1 MCLDKGKGGLGV
13 KSLSMLNKALLCKWS
28 WCFANER
35 EALWNQVIRGKYAE
49 EQGGWCSRD
58 VREGYGVGLWKAIKK
73 LEHIVSSRLSFVVGN
88 SQRVSFWKDIWC
100 GATPLC
106 VSFPSL
112 FTLADPKEAWVKDV
126 WNGSIGVGSWS
137 PRFTRSFND
146 WEMDEVEDLL
156 LCLCGQK
163 VILEEEDRVW
173 WMKTKDEF
181 SRQSH
186 FTKP

>member
-1 MCLDKGKGGLGV
+1 M
-13 KSLSMLNKALLCKWS
+13 
-28 WCFANER
+28 
-35 EALWNQVIRGKYAE
+35 
-49 EQGGWCSRD
+49 
-58 VREGYGVGLWKAIKK
+58 
-73 LEHIVSSRLSFVVGN
+73 VGN

-112 FTLADPKEAWVKDV
+112 FTLANPKEAWVKDV

-163 VILEEEDRVW
+163 VILEEEDWVW

-186 FTKP
+186 LQSLRAGLFSFVSNEDHLEIVCAAKSKLFCMGGNMRQSFNLGPS